1 MRLQCIHSQFIC
13 SQIFH
18 RQAFISRF
26 FNSYFRMRFFR
37 WWKFS
42 NAHCLPEWSSDKIV
56 RTLWPFSMV
65 KSTFYRYISSR
76 SKLIKSTA
84 NFKGFIQQTSTFY
97 LKISSSSMIEV
108 IEVVKMYIKHNSTI
122 ILNQTNNFS
131 SNCCLQ
137 LK

>member
-1 MRLQCIHSQFIC
+1 MLCGCNAFTINSFVQRFFFGS
-13 SQIFH
+13 
-18 RQAFISRF
+18 FISF
-26 FNSYFRMRFFR
+26 VFLIFFRMGFFI
-37 WWKFS
+37 WWKKLQLTHTICQ
-42 NAHCLPEWSSDKIV
+42 NEIV

-65 KSTFYRYISSR
+65 ELAFYRYISTLC
-76 SKLIKSTA
+76 KQIKSTA

-97 LKISSSSMIEV
+97 RKISSSSMIEV